1 MLSLTIIVN
10 LTKLDCPPIVDES
23 NRLINLETLINSN
36 YIMVCLDVL
45 DFSRERA
52 TIAKIQAQVS

>member
-23 NRLINLETLINSN
+23 NRLINLETLYD